1 MGLIALFVKLFRMPR
16 RLLLYA
22 CLLFATVPLR
32 AQQIVPSLT
41 GTDFWVAFMYNS
53 GSTHPIS
60 CYVIVAS
67 EYECTAHISN
77 PQRGWDTVVT
87 LSDGIARVQVPASQP
102 PAVYGYSMCDDG
114 WHISTSAPSVVYA
127 SNVWLVRY
135 RVDRDPSR
143 LWEAFGTVTLLR

>member
-1 MGLIALFVKLFRMPR
+1 MGLVALFVKFFRMPR

-41 GTDFWVAFMYNS
+41 GTDFWVAFMYNN
-53 GSTHPIS
+53 GGTHPIS
-60 CYVIVAS
+60 RYVIVAS

-87 LSDGIARVQVPASQP
+87 LSDGSALSIVTTPVKRFSTVP
-102 PAVYGYSMCDDG
+102 DNL
-114 WHISTSAPSVVYA
+114 TS
-127 SNVWLVRY
+127 
-135 RVDRDPSR
+135 
-143 LWEAFGTVTLLR
+143 